1 MLPVSHMR
9 YCLQIHT
16 DLWIDAQIKQAAL
29 DEAPFAGTEAWAE
42 DVAQSE
48 PGPPESEPTSAI
60 ATDPTIAHAGLNE
73 LTVPVNGGAEPAD
86 TSDAP
91 PGASVDAGAANEAGG
106 NWDKEQPSS
115 DDPLTE
121 SFEMVPRDPA
131 EVETPTATAPIN
143 STASWAD
150 DTPDPV
156 AQPASGAP
164 TNGNDGF
171 HEVHH
176 NRGGRG
182 RGGHQSDSRGGYR
195 GRGGP
200 RGDFRGRGRG
210 GGRGRG
216 DGFRGGPRGGGFR
229 GGPRGGGGES
239 Q

>member
-106 NWDKEQPSS
+106 NWDKEHQLGRSTYRILRDGAEGPSGGG
-115 DDPLTE
+115 DPY
-121 SFEMVPRDPA
+121 
-131 EVETPTATAPIN
+131 
-143 STASWAD
+143 
-150 DTPDPV
+150 
-156 AQPASGAP
+156 
-164 TNGNDGF
+164 
-171 HEVHH
+171 
-176 NRGGRG
+176 
-182 RGGHQSDSRGGYR
+182 GYR
-195 GRGGP
+195 ADKQHCQLG
-200 RGDFRGRGRG
+200 
-210 GGRGRG
+210 
-216 DGFRGGPRGGGFR
+216 
-229 GGPRGGGGES
+229 
-239 Q
+239 